1 MQNTKYIWNRFIFPF
16 VLLGYYFYFF
26 YLLYSLISNVEFN
39 FTPVFG
45 LLLFLIILYVFSMRY
60 VEKNALYI
68 SRKQKSRLNW
78 SVLFLPLLV
87 LYVYHSI
94 DPIAIHTW
102 YILILPILADL
113 LINRFKHNAK
123 A

>member
-1 MQNTKYIWNRFIFPF
+1 MQRTKHIWNKFIFPF

-26 YLLYSLISNVEFN
+26 YLLYSLISSEEFN

-45 LLLFLIILYVFSMRY
+45 LLLFLSILYVFSMRY
-60 VEKNALYI
+60 VEKNSLYI
-68 SRKQKSRLNW
+68 SRKQKSRLNY

-94 DPIAIHTW
+94 DPLALHTW
-102 YILILPILADL
+102 YILIIPVVVDL
-113 LINRFKHNAK
+113 IINQIKHNNK

>member
-1 MQNTKYIWNRFIFPF
+1 MQRTKHIWNKFIFPF

-26 YLLYSLISNVEFN
+26 FLLYGLISSEEFN

-45 LLLFLIILYVFSMRY
+45 LLLLLIILYVFSMRY
-60 VEKNALYI
+60 VEKNSLYI

-78 SVLFLPLLV
+78 SVLFLPLLM

-102 YILILPILADL
+102 YILILPLVLDL
-113 LINRFKHNAK
+113 IINRFIHNNEA
-123 A
+123 

>member
-1 MQNTKYIWNRFIFPF
+1 MQRTKHIWNKFIFPF

-26 YLLYSLISNVEFN
+26 FLLYGLISSEEFN

-45 LLLFLIILYVFSMRY
+45 LLLLLIILYVFSMRY
-60 VEKNALYI
+60 VEKNSLYI

-78 SVLFLPLLV
+78 SVLFLPLLM

-102 YILILPILADL
+102 YILILPLVLDL
-113 LINRFKHNAK
+113 IINRFIHNNES
-123 A
+123 